1 LTQPFAWGV
10 ATSAYQIEGGRHE
23 GGKGTSIW
31 DRFSDEG
38 RLPDSGDVAIDH
50 YHRLDQDLDLLAD
63 LGVNAYR
70 FSTAW
75 TRVVPDGDGPVSKEG
90 LGFYDRLISGLEERG
105 IQPYLTLYHWD
116 LPQALQEKGGWESRD
131 TIEAFAKYA
140 TILAETFGDRVGRWI
155 TQNEPWVSAFP
166 GHRDGAFAPGLTS
179 WETALVVSHH
189 LLLSHGRAT
198 KVIRDVVPE
207 AEVGIA
213 LDCRP
218 SEPANEASVAAN
230 RYFDGFRNRWYFDP
244 VFGLGYPDDIV
255 DTYTERGHLPS
266 GLEGMV
272 EEGDME
278 EIATP
283 IDFLGLNYYTTVT
296 VSTEN
301 EESNEPEAPVG
312 PGAPEGFTEMGWRNN
327 PRGLTDFLERVAD
340 SYSPDSILV
349 TENGASYTDGPDVSG
364 RVADSRRIEYL
375 DSHIAATLTAREA
388 GVPVD
393 GYFVWSLL
401 DNVEWTQG
409 FSQRFGLVWVDMDT
423 GERTPKDSYY
433 WYRDRIKTSD
443 V

>member
-1 LTQPFAWGV
+1 
-10 ATSAYQIEGGRHE
+10 
-23 GGKGTSIW
+23 
-31 DRFSDEG
+31 
-38 RLPDSGDVAIDH
+38 
-50 YHRLDQDLDLLAD
+50 
-63 LGVNAYR
+63 
-70 FSTAW
+70 
-75 TRVVPDGDGPVSKEG
+75 
-90 LGFYDRLISGLEERG
+90 
-105 IQPYLTLYHWD
+105 
-116 LPQALQEKGGWESRD
+116 
-131 TIEAFAKYA
+131 
-140 TILAETFGDRVGRWI
+140 
-155 TQNEPWVSAFP
+155 
-166 GHRDGAFAPGLTS
+166 
-179 WETALVVSHH
+179 
-189 LLLSHGRAT
+189 
-198 KVIRDVVPE
+198 
-207 AEVGIA
+207 
-213 LDCRP
+213 
-218 SEPANEASVAAN
+218 
-230 RYFDGFRNRWYFDP
+230 
-244 VFGLGYPDDIV
+244 
-255 DTYTERGHLPS
+255 
-266 GLEGMV
+266 MV

-278 EIATP
+278 EIATR